1 MLIGWREWVGLPELG
16 IERIKGKIDT
26 GARTSALH
34 AVECE
39 QYFDEGVLRIRF
51 RVYPNQRDSTT
62 NVLCDAEVVDERS
75 VRRSTGN
82 VEVRPVIR
90 TPVTIGTTS
99 WLIDIT
105 LTDRAS
111 MGFRLLLGRQ
121 ALRARVTVDPS
132 RSFQVSS

>member
-1 MLIGWREWVGLPELG
+1 M
-16 IERIKGKIDT
+16 
-26 GARTSALH
+26 
-34 AVECE
+34 
-39 QYFDEGVLRIRF
+39 
-51 RVYPNQRDSTT
+51 
-62 NVLCDAEVVDERS
+62 
-75 VRRSTGN
+75 
-82 VEVRPVIR
+82 RPVIR